1 MRWRQRR
8 ALRLSQERELL
19 LEQIQ
24 LLVRQEARQALLE
37 ALRPLAQALERQ
49 DSLLLQESHRLE
61 WKAETAE
68 EILLELLQVSQ
79 RTPASSLRHQ
89 LGLPS

>member
-79 RTPASSLRHQ
+79 PTPASSLRHQ